1 MKIQRCNGEG
11 QGSCKRCSD
20 NGKWNM
26 AWMSFLYEIEGMPG
40 VYCWECVKKIAAE
53 KGVGLFKAMEG
64 VWDEVD
70 HGAAVSSEE

>member
-1 MKIQRCNGEG
+1 MRIQRCTGEG

-20 NGKWNM
+20 NGKWNR
-26 AWMSFLYEIEGMPG
+26 AWMPFLYEMEGMPG
-40 VYCWECVKKIAAE
+40 VYCWECTKKIAAE

-70 HGAAVSSEE
+70 Q